1 MNARRALAILAAL
14 LGMAALVITVLR
26 LDPFVEPADR
36 SLDTFGRDALGH
48 GALREILDRTD
59 VPVLVDRE
67 GVAEYASGV
76 VMFIEPSPDRRYGEH
91 QLDLQTLLRL
101 RQLRG
106 LPSVVVLPKWRLGYE
121 SGTEVARRIDKDD
134 ADAVLDAI
142 MPWGADLRREDIDI
156 PQTAQLRE
164 WTVPGARGDRR
175 VVLQER
181 QTLRLDDPALD
192 PLLGTR
198 RSALVARV
206 HATVGDGSLVV
217 VSDPD
222 LLHNFNLHRG
232 DHAVI
237 AKDLVAYSGSD
248 AVVIDE
254 VLHGHGYSVTW
265 PAALGAWPTRIVV
278 AHALLLALLYAL
290 AVARRF
296 GPPRPAPRPAGA
308 GPLVDLAAEA
318 MVGTPSRTRRLVTAY
333 VCAVI
338 ASVADR
344 LGVPGSADLGRRA
357 HGVDEAAARLG
368 IETDARALLIEV
380 TSEGPGRNPLA
391 LARDAHRMRRA
402 ALSNPQRGTTQGTE

>member
-1 MNARRALAILAAL
+1 MNARRTLAILAVL

-26 LDPFVEPADR
+26 LDPFVAPADR
-36 SLDTFGRDALGH
+36 PLDAFGRDALGH
-48 GALREILDRTD
+48 GALREVFDRTD

-67 GVAEYASGV
+67 GVAEHASGV
-76 VMFIEPSPDRRYGEH
+76 VMFIEPSPDRRYGEQ

-106 LPSVVVLPKWRLGYE
+106 LPSIVVLPKWRLGYE
-121 SGTEVARRIDKDD
+121 AGSEVARRIDKDD
-134 ADAVLDAI
+134 ADAVLDAV

-156 PQTAQLRE
+156 PQTAELRE
-164 WTVPGARGDRR
+164 WTVPSSRGERR

-181 QTLRLDDPALD
+181 QTLRLEDPALD

-206 HATVGDGSLVV
+206 HATVGDGALIL

-232 DHAVI
+232 DHALI
-237 AKDLVAYSGSD
+237 ANDLVAYTGSD

-254 VLHGHGYSVTW
+254 VLHGHAYPVSW
-265 PAALGAWPTRIVV
+265 PAALGAWPMRIVV

-290 AVARRF
+290 AVSRRF
-296 GPPRPAPRPAGA
+296 GPTRPTPRPAGA
-308 GPLVDLAAEA
+308 APLVDLAAEA

-338 ASVADR
+338 ANVADR

-357 HGVDEAAARLG
+357 HGVDEAAARLD
-368 IETDARALLIEV
+368 IETDARALLAEV

-391 LARDAHRMRRA
+391 LARDAHRMRRT
-402 ALSNPQRGTTQGTE
+402 ALSRATRRGTE